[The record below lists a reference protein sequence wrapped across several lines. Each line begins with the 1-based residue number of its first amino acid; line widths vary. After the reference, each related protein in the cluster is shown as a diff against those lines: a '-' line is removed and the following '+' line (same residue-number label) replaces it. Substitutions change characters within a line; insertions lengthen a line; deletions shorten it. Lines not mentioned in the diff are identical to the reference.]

1 LDIGMSPAQ
10 TKPSHGYLVIMPG
23 DIPKQA
29 DAGKFMTLTT
39 QTVTKLQRYF
49 EEQVDAI
56 KSSEAFQKLLAMPPL
71 QRWATVAGLFLL
83 SQLVVFGILYLIF
96 GGVVV
101 IGFLA
106 SILAG
111 MATGIGA
118 LPALFFKDISKNLF
132 NSMLGGAA
140 GVMLAA
146 TAFSLLVPGMD
157 YGNQIWP
164 GKGIYIVS
172 LGMLAG
178 ALFLHFAD
186 RQLPHV
192 HLDSIANVRLNSL
205 NKVWLFIIAITIH
218 NFPEGMSVGVSFGSG
233 DMKNGIVLAVAIAL
247 QNIPE
252 GLAVALPL
260 VGLGYNKWRAV
271 SIAALTGLVEP
282 VGGLLGIT
290 MVTLFHPVLSIAM
303 GFAAGAML
311 FVISEEIIP
320 ETHSDGRSRYAT
332 FALMI
337 GFIIMMVLDN
347 MLG

>member
-1 LDIGMSPAQ
+1 
-10 TKPSHGYLVIMPG
+10 
-23 DIPKQA
+23 
-29 DAGKFMTLTT
+29 MTFIANIINKTPHY
-39 QTVTKLQRYF
+39 V
-49 EEQVDAI
+49 ESQVERI
-56 KSSEAFQKLLAMPPL
+56 KSTERYQNLMEMPPL
-71 QRWATVAGLFLL
+71 KRWAIVAGLFLL
-83 SQLVVFGILYLIF
+83 SQGVVFGSLYLIF
-96 GGVVV
+96 GKIVV

-111 MATGIGA
+111 LATGAGA
-118 LPALFFKDISKNLF
+118 LPALFFKDISNNLF
-132 NSMLGGAA
+132 NSMLGAAA

-146 TAFSLLVPGMD
+146 TAFSLLVPGIT
-157 YGNQIWP
+157 YGNAIWP
-164 GKGIYIVS
+164 GKGIYVVS
-172 LGMLAG
+172 LGMLIG
-178 ALFLHFAD
+178 AAFLHYAD
-186 RQLPHV
+186 KQLPHV
-192 HLDSIANVRLNSL
+192 HFDSISDTQLTSL
-205 NKVWLFIIAITIH
+205 KKVWLFIIAITIH

-233 DMKNGIVLAVAIAL
+233 EMKNGVVLAIAIAL

-271 SIAALTGLVEP
+271 GIATLTGLVEP

-290 MVTLFHPVLSIAM
+290 MVTAFQPILPLAM

-320 ETHSDGRSRYAT
+320 ETHSNGRSRYAT

-337 GFIIMMVLDN
+337 GFIIMMILDN

>member
-1 LDIGMSPAQ
+1 
-10 TKPSHGYLVIMPG
+10 
-23 DIPKQA
+23 
-29 DAGKFMTLTT
+29 MTLTT
-39 QTVTKLQRYF
+39 KTLTRLQRYF
-49 EEQVDAI
+49 EGRVAVI
-56 KSSEAFQKLLAMPPL
+56 TSSEHYQKLLAMPPL

-83 SQLVVFGILYLIF
+83 SQLLVFGSLYLLF
-96 GGVVV
+96 GRVVV
-101 IGFLA
+101 IGFFA

-111 MATGIGA
+111 LATGVGA

-132 NSMLGGAA
+132 NSMLGAAA

-146 TAFSLLVPGMD
+146 TAFSLLVPGMA
-157 YGNQIWP
+157 YGNQISP
-164 GKGIYIVS
+164 GYGIYVVS
-172 LGMLAG
+172 IGMMIG
-178 ALFLHFAD
+178 ALFLHYAD
-186 RQLPHV
+186 SQLPHV

-233 DMKNGIVLAVAIAL
+233 EMKNGVVLAIAIAL

-271 SIAALTGLVEP
+271 GIATLTGLVEP

-290 MVTLFHPVLSIAM
+290 MVTVFEPILPMAM

-320 ETHSDGRSRYAT
+320 ETHSGGRSRYAT

-337 GFIIMMVLDN
+337 GFIIMMMLDN

>member
-1 LDIGMSPAQ
+1 
-10 TKPSHGYLVIMPG
+10 
-23 DIPKQA
+23 
-29 DAGKFMTLTT
+29 
-39 QTVTKLQRYF
+39 
-49 EEQVDAI
+49 
-56 KSSEAFQKLLAMPPL
+56 
-71 QRWATVAGLFLL
+71 
-83 SQLVVFGILYLIF
+83 
-96 GGVVV
+96 
-101 IGFLA
+101 
-106 SILAG
+106 
-111 MATGIGA
+111 
-118 LPALFFKDISKNLF
+118 
-132 NSMLGGAA
+132 MLGGAA

-146 TAFSLLVPGMD
+146 TAFSLLVPGMV

-164 GKGIYIVS
+164 GSGIYIVS
-172 LGMLAG
+172 VGMLVG

-186 RQLPHV
+186 RRLPHV
-192 HLDSIANVRLNSL
+192 HLDSIADVRLNSI
-205 NKVWLFIIAITIH
+205 NKIWLFIIAITIH

-233 DMKNGIVLAVAIAL
+233 EMKNGVVLAIAIAL

-271 SIAALTGLVEP
+271 AIATLTGLVEP

-290 MVTLFHPVLSIAM
+290 MVTVFQPILPIAM

-337 GFIIMMVLDN
+337 GFIIMMTLDN

>member
-1 LDIGMSPAQ
+1 
-10 TKPSHGYLVIMPG
+10 
-23 DIPKQA
+23 
-29 DAGKFMTLTT
+29 MTITT
-39 QTVTKLQRYF
+39 RTISKLQYYF
-49 EEQVDAI
+49 EVKTSQI
-56 KSSEAFQKLLAMPPL
+56 KDSEYYQKLLAMPPL
-71 QRWATVAGLFLL
+71 KRWSTLAGLFLL
-83 SQLVVFGILYLIF
+83 SQFVFFGFLYLVFGK
-96 GGVVV
+96 VVV
-101 IGFLA
+101 VGFFA

-111 MATGIGA
+111 LATGVGA
-118 LPALFFKDISKNLF
+118 LPALFFKNISRNLF
-132 NSMLGGAA
+132 NSMLGAAA

-146 TAFSLLVPGMD
+146 TAFSLLVPGIT
-157 YGNQIWP
+157 YGNLIWP
-164 GKGIYIVS
+164 GKGIYVVS
-172 LGMLAG
+172 IGMLIG
-178 ALFLHFAD
+178 AAFLHYAD

-192 HLDSIANVRLNSL
+192 HFDSISDVQLSSL
-205 NKVWLFIIAITIH
+205 KKVWLFIIAITIH

-233 DMKNGIVLAVAIAL
+233 EMKNGVVLAIAIAL

-260 VGLGYNKWRAV
+260 VGLGYNKWKAV
-271 SIAALTGLVEP
+271 GIATLTGLVEP

-290 MVTLFHPVLSIAM
+290 MVTVFEPILPIAM

-320 ETHSDGRSRYAT
+320 ETHSNGRSRYAT

>member
-1 LDIGMSPAQ
+1 MTTTNIAAQ
-10 TKPSHGYLVIMPG
+10 LQGYVGNQLAKI
-23 DIPKQA
+23 K
-29 DAGKFMTLTT
+29 TSE
-39 QTVTKLQRYF
+39 RY
-49 EEQVDAI
+49 
-56 KSSEAFQKLLAMPPL
+56 QKLLALPPL
-71 QRWATVAGLFLL
+71 QRGLTVAGLFLL
-83 SQLVVFGILYLIF
+83 SQILVFGLLYLIF
-96 GGVVV
+96 GKVVV

-111 MATGIGA
+111 LATGVGA
-118 LPALFFKDISKNLF
+118 LPALFFKNISNNLF

-146 TAFSLLVPGMD
+146 TAFSLLVPGLD
-157 YGNQIWP
+157 FGNQIWP

-172 LGMLAG
+172 IGMLLG
-178 ALFLHFAD
+178 ALFLHYAD
-186 RQLPHV
+186 KQLPHI
-192 HLDSIANVRLNSL
+192 HFDSVSDTHLNSL
-205 NKVWLFIIAITIH
+205 KKVWLFIIAITIH

-233 DMKNGIVLAVAIAL
+233 EMKNGIVLAIAIAL

-271 SIAALTGLVEP
+271 GIATLTGLVEP

-290 MVTLFHPVLSIAM
+290 MVTVFSPILPIAM

-320 ETHSDGRSRYAT
+320 ETHSNGRSRYAT

-337 GFIIMMVLDN
+337 GFIIMMTLDN
-347 MLG
+347 MLS